1 MSPEFLEERRA
12 GLEALLRRLLL
23 EAAAPTARP
32 DVRELV
38 CAFLG
43 MQRAPA
49 ASLGAGLL
57 APLLPR
63 LTLLLAAPPGAAH
76 WSSGRRRSSS
86 NSSSARE
93 GIGVT
98 SSSSSANSGSANSS
112 TATCDGVDSSSS
124 SGRYYS
130 DAYSDATAI
139 SATAATA
146 TTAGAATATGTAAAS
161 VSAATDL
168 RLAVWM
174 VLSGAAKRARE
185 AAQAGLAYEHLV
197 SFSSLL
203 LSDSAP
209 SAVLVCSYTL
219 C

>member
-49 ASLGAGLL
+49 SSLGAGLL

-63 LTLLLAAPPGAAH
+63 LTLLLTAPATPAH
-76 WSSGRRRSSS
+76 WSSDRRRSSS
-86 NSSSARE
+86 SSSSARE
-93 GIGVT
+93 GIGVAAAGG
-98 SSSSSANSGSANSS
+98 SSSSSANNASVAGDSG
-112 TATCDGVDSSSS
+112 GVDGSS
-124 SGRYYS
+124 SGRYYT
-130 DAYSDATAI
+130 DAYAD
-139 SATAATA
+139 ATAATA
-146 TTAGAATATGTAAAS
+146 GAITATGATAAAS
-161 VSAATDL
+161 TAASVSVATDL

-185 AAQAGLAYEHLV
+185 AAHAGLAYERLV
-197 SFSSLL
+197 SSTYYTMQSLL
-203 LSDSAP
+203 L
-209 SAVLVCSYTL
+209 AVCICYYY
-219 C
+219 

>member
-1 MSPEFLEERRA
+1 MAPLPPKSWRSLSHLTMSPEFLEERRA

-32 DVRELV
+32 DVCELV

-63 LTLLLAAPPGAAH
+63 LTLLLAAPVGAAH
-76 WSSGRRRSSS
+76 WSSDRRRSSS

-93 GIGVT
+93 GIGVAAAGA
-98 SSSSSANSGSANSS
+98 SSNSSNGNSS
-112 TATCDGVDSSSS
+112 TAVSDGVDGSSS
-124 SGRYYS
+124 SGHYHS
-130 DAYSDATAI
+130 DAYSDATATAGSIAAI
-139 SATAATA
+139 S
-146 TTAGAATATGTAAAS
+146 TTAGTTAAS
-161 VSAATDL
+161 VSVATDL

-185 AAQAGLAYEHLV
+185 AAQAGLAYERLV
-197 SFSSLL
+197 ST
-203 LSDSAP
+203 AT
-209 SAVLVCSYTL
+209 SYH
-219 C
+219 

>member
-76 WSSGRRRSSS
+76 WSSGRRRS

-93 GIGVT
+93 GIGVAAGAS
-98 SSSSSANSGSANSS
+98 SSSSSANSS
-112 TATCDGVDSSSS
+112 TIIGDGVDSSSAS
-124 SGRYYS
+124 NSRYYS
-130 DAYSDATAI
+130 DTYSDAAVI

-146 TTAGAATATGTAAAS
+146 TTAGAAIAGTAAAS
-161 VSAATDL
+161 VSVATDL

-185 AAQAGLAYEHLV
+185 AAQAGLAYERLV
-197 SFSSLL
+197 ST
-203 LSDSAP
+203 A
-209 SAVLVCSYTL
+209 TL
-219 C
+219 